1 MTEGCTVLV
10 PSGFQDAAASSGM
23 LHPTQNR
30 CPTPQGPSQLSL
42 PCLDLDPLPSLP
54 LCWSGCLHTHSMP
67 TPRTDHP
74 EVQPGLMAVRQASS
88 QRSG

>member
-42 PCLDLDPLPSLP
+42 PCLDLDPCQVSLSAGQVAYIP
-54 LCWSGCLHTHSMP
+54 TLCP
-67 TPRTDHP
+67 PRALTI
-74 EVQPGLMAVRQASS
+74 RKCSQA
-88 QRSG
+88 